1 MLQLV
6 GLILIVIRWVLID
19 LPPRVLA
26 AIALGWLSLTLW
38 LHRRHRPQH
47 EITGADAACRI
58 LARYDLKTRVC
69 AVRGWL
75 VDCYLPQKDTI
86 ALSERTYHGTS
97 IGALS
102 IAAHEAGHALQSRRW
117 FLPWTLRQALIPF
130 ANLGLALCLWIWLIG
145 SVLEEQSIL
154 MAAAGCF
161 GLYVAFLLAQ
171 LVCEIDASRRGVRE
185 LVRCGLLQPAE
196 SRIARRILRPAA
208 WTYGAAFVGSM
219 LGLAFFLSQFD
230 WSGVADR
237 LPVTLSGLESL
248 LSAR

>member
-1 MLQLV
+1 MLQLIS
-6 GLILIVIRWVLID
+6 LILSVLRWVLIE
-19 LPPRVLA
+19 LPQRVLA
-26 AIALGWLSLTLW
+26 AVALGWLSLTIW
-38 LHRRHRPQH
+38 LYRHHRPQS
-47 EITGADAACRI
+47 EATGADAACRI

-75 VDCYLPQKDTI
+75 VDSYLPQTDTI

-102 IAAHEAGHALQSRRW
+102 IAAHETGHALQSRRW
-117 FLPWTLRQALIPF
+117 FLPWTLRQAIVPF
-130 ANLGLALCLWIWLIG
+130 ANLGLALCLWVWLIG

-185 LVRCGLLQPAE
+185 LIRCGLLQPAE
-196 SRIARRILRPAA
+196 SRIARRVLRPAA
-208 WTYGAAFVGSM
+208 WTYGTAFVGSM
-219 LGLAFFLSQFD
+219 LGLAFFLSYLD
-230 WSGVADR
+230 WSAVADR
-237 LPVTLSGLESL
+237 LPVTLGDLESL
-248 LSAR
+248 LSTR

>member
-1 MLQLV
+1 MIQLV
-6 GLILIVIRWVLID
+6 GLILGVIRWVLID

-26 AIALGWLSLTLW
+26 AVALGWLSLTIW
-38 LHRRHRPQH
+38 LHRRRRPQS
-47 EITGADAACRI
+47 EATGAEAACRI
-58 LARYDLKTRVC
+58 LARHDLKTRVC

-75 VDCYLPQKDTI
+75 VDCYLPQTDTI

-102 IAAHEAGHALQSRRW
+102 VAAHEAGHALQSRRW
-117 FLPWTLRQALIPF
+117 FLPWTLRQALVPF
-130 ANLGLALCLWIWLIG
+130 ANLGLALCLWVWLIG

-154 MAAAGCF
+154 MAAAACF

-185 LVRCGLLQPAE
+185 LVRCGLLQPVE

-208 WTYGAAFVGSM
+208 WTYGATFVGSM
-219 LGLAFFLSQFD
+219 LGLAFFLSSLD
-230 WSGVADR
+230 WSGVAAR
-237 LPVTLSGLESL
+237 LPLAIHDPNMLI
-248 LSAR
+248 SAR

>member
-6 GLILIVIRWVLID
+6 ILFLSMIRWALID

-26 AIALGWLSLTLW
+26 AIAWGWLVLTIW
-38 LHRRHRPQH
+38 LYRRHRPQC
-47 EITGADAACRI
+47 EATGADAACRI
-58 LARYDLKTRVC
+58 LARHDLKSQVC

-75 VDCYLPQKDTI
+75 VDGYLPQTDTI

-102 IAAHEAGHALQSRRW
+102 IAAHEAGHALQSRRC
-117 FLPWTLRQALIPF
+117 FLPWALRQLLVPL
-130 ANLGLALCLWIWLIG
+130 ANLGLALCFWVWLIG
-145 SVLEEQSIL
+145 SVLEQQPIL

-161 GLYVAFLLAQ
+161 SLYVVFLFAE

-208 WTYGAAFVGSM
+208 WTYGAAFIGSM
-219 LGLAFFLSQFD
+219 AGLVFFLSYLD
-230 WSGVADR
+230 WSSVADR
-237 LPVTLSGLESL
+237 LPWTLNDLEAL
-248 LSAR
+248 LLAR